1 MERIDAGGTGCTKEK
16 EGKNKE
22 EERQGGSKE
31 VEAGVDESNRRGSKI
46 TSRGGKCEMIR
57 RERKRKRK
65 RKRELCGRGGRVN

>member
-57 RERKRKRK
+57 RERE
-65 RKRELCGRGGRVN
+65 REREKEGEGAVWER